1 MRPDRRSGFT
11 LIELLVVI
19 AILGVLIGLLLPAV
33 QSAREAARRAQCLN
47 NLKQIGL
54 AMHNYEGSVGAFPP
68 SMTLAG
74 SGSSVVWNN
83 AWSAQAR
90 LLPHMEQ
97 GALFDAM
104 NLSINKE
111 APPNATA
118 IGQNLSALLCP
129 SEVRPEPSEHDY
141 GVSGVTSYGACG
153 GDWFV
158 WGGFAGPSNRSAF
171 GPNRARR
178 VAEFRDGLSHT
189 IAFAEVRAYM
199 PAFMCDGVGLANVN
213 APNAVPPPDAD
224 YATVAP
230 EYLVGGCRWYPLAH
244 TEWSDGAVHSSGMT
258 TAWPPGKATI
268 GRTPDGRLDV
278 DLQGINEE
286 DGGPTFGAFTSR
298 SYHPGGV
305 NVLLG
310 DGSVRFV
317 KGTIRG
323 ATWRALGTVAGG
335 EVISDDEG

>member
-1 MRPDRRSGFT
+1 MRRSHWPGFT

-33 QSAREAARRAQCLN
+33 QAARESARRAQCLN

-54 AMHNYEGSVGAFPP
+54 AMHNYEGSIGAFPP

-97 GALFDAM
+97 GAIFDAM

-111 APPNATA
+111 EPDNATA
-118 IGQNLSALLCP
+118 IGQSLSVLLCP
-129 SEVRPEPSEHDY
+129 SEVRPEPSLHDY
-141 GVSGVTSYGACG
+141 GVSGVTSYGASG

-158 WGGFAGPSNRSAF
+158 WGGFEGPSNRSAF

-178 VAEFRDGLSHT
+178 IAEFRDGLSHT
-189 IAFAEVRAYM
+189 IAFAEIKAYT
-199 PAFMCDGVGLANVN
+199 PAFMCDGVGLANVRD
-213 APNAVPPPDAD
+213 PNAVPPPSAD
-224 YATVAP
+224 YRTVAP
-230 EYLVGGCRWYPLAH
+230 EYLGGCRWYPLAH

-258 TAWPPGKATI
+258 TAWPPNRMTI
-268 GRTPDGRLDV
+268 GQTPEGTLDI

-286 DGGPTFGAFTSR
+286 KGGPTFGAFTSR
-298 SYHPGGV
+298 SNHPGGV

-317 KGTIRG
+317 KETIDGT
-323 ATWRALGTVAGG
+323 TWRAIGTVAGG
-335 EVISDDEG
+335 EVISDDAG